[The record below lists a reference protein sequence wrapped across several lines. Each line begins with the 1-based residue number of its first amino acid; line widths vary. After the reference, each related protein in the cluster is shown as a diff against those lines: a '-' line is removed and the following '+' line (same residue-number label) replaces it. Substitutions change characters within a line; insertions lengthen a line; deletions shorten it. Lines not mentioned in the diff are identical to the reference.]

1 HCVCVAHYGSG
12 EGVRRRG
19 AANSLV
25 HSGTISGAQFGV
37 LAATGTT
44 DSTIENQGS
53 ITGSHTC
60 VSATAATGSTNLTSS
75 GLMDCGATAV
85 QLGSGDDLVALVD
98 GSATIGDID
107 LADGTDS
114 VVLDVGDGLA
124 GRRDGSILA
133 AEALHKD
140 GAGLFTING
149 DAEAGFSSA
158 HVNAGTLQL
167 ADGILTGNTH
177 VAAGATLRA

>member
-85 QLGSGDDLVALVD
+85 QLGSGDDLVD
-98 GSATIGDID
+98 RK
-107 LADGTDS
+107 S
-114 VVLDVGDGLA
+114 VVKGKGVDLG
-124 GRRDGSILA
+124 GRRICNINSGM
-133 AEALHKD
+133 
-140 GAGLFTING
+140 AG
-149 DAEAGFSSA
+149 
-158 HVNAGTLQL
+158 
-167 ADGILTGNTH
+167 
-177 VAAGATLRA
+177 